1 MSRDDNDGK
10 DRLFSFRRQKI
21 SDAEI
26 ENQSFFRSTV
36 VLEEELNSARL
47 ATRIYL
53 SNLKR
58 TNSSFVLR
66 NDFLCIL
73 DADWNG
79 NLKETKKENFVFV
92 KLLKS
97 GWQMLASLSS
107 TAKNPTKS
115 FIERAFANVR
125 NKNARSK
132 NHVVE
137 ISTKARS
144 LSLKTFLIR
153 SLQKYEAFR
162 WDLYESM

>member
-1 MSRDDNDGK
+1 MMSRDDNDGK

-92 KLLKS
+92 KLLKLV
-97 GWQMLASLSS
+97 GRGQKLATQEIQQTISLG
-107 TAKNPTKS
+107 ACLQIFETKS
-115 FIERAFANVR
+115 THLLIFFT
-125 NKNARSK
+125 KSK
-132 NHVVE
+132 CLE
-137 ISTKARS
+137 IFTV
-144 LSLKTFLIR
+144 
-153 SLQKYEAFR
+153 
-162 WDLYESM
+162 

>member
-1 MSRDDNDGK
+1 MMSRDDNDGK
-10 DRLFSFRRQKI
+10 DMVFTFRRLKI
-21 SDAEI
+21 SEKSDAEI
-26 ENQSFFRSTV
+26 ENQSFFRTKI
-36 VLEEELNSARL
+36 VLEEELKNNARS

-107 TAKNPTKS
+107 TVS
-115 FIERAFANVR
+115 SSLLAN
-125 NKNARSK
+125 
-132 NHVVE
+132 HPP
-137 ISTKARS
+137 I
-144 LSLKTFLIR
+144 LLLP
-153 SLQKYEAFR
+153 
-162 WDLYESM
+162 

>member
-66 NDFLCIL
+66 NDLGILKKPKKKTLCL
-73 DADWNG
+73 WSFWNQG
-79 NLKETKKENFVFV
+79 GRCWLVFPPQQKIQQNL
-92 KLLKS
+92 
-97 GWQMLASLSS
+97 SLS
-107 TAKNPTKS
+107 AHLQM
-115 FIERAFANVR
+115 FAT
-125 NKNARSK
+125 KNARSK

>member
-1 MSRDDNDGK
+1 MMSSDDNDGK

-92 KLLKS
+92 NRLKS
-97 GWQMLASLSS
+97 GWQKLAAFCAQQKIQQNLFE
-107 TAKNPTKS
+107 TKS
-115 FIERAFANVR
+115 VHFQIFA
-125 NKNARSK
+125 
-132 NHVVE
+132 
-137 ISTKARS
+137 TKSAHLLIFQTKS
-144 LSLKTFLIR
+144 ACLQIFATKTPYLKIFATKMTYL
-153 SLQKYEAFR
+153 
-162 WDLYESM
+162 

>member
-1 MSRDDNDGK
+1 MMSSDDNDGK

-73 DADWNG
+73 NANWNG
-79 NLKETKKENFVFV
+79 NLKETRVAEV
-92 KLLKS
+92 
-97 GWQMLASLSS
+97 GSLSS
-107 TAKNPTKS
+107 TAKNPTKP
-115 FIERAFANVR
+115 FIERAFANV
-125 NKNARSK
+125 
-132 NHVVE
+132 
-137 ISTKARS
+137 
-144 LSLKTFLIR
+144 
-153 SLQKYEAFR
+153 
-162 WDLYESM
+162 

>member
-1 MSRDDNDGK
+1 MMSSDDNDGK

-107 TAKNPTKS
+107 TEKNPTKS
-115 FIERAFANVR
+115 FIERAFANVCNKKR
-125 NKNARSK
+125 AFSHFRDKKRANIFHKNAILA
-132 NHVVE
+132 N
-137 ISTKARS
+137 
-144 LSLKTFLIR
+144 F
-153 SLQKYEAFR
+153 
-162 WDLYESM
+162 

>member
-1 MSRDDNDGK
+1 MMSSDDNDGK

-58 TNSSFVLR
+58 TNSSF
-66 NDFLCIL
+66 DFLCIL
-73 DADWNG
+73 C
-79 NLKETKKENFVFV
+79 
-92 KLLKS
+92 
-97 GWQMLASLSS
+97 LSS

-125 NKNARSK
+125 NKKRK
-132 NHVVE
+132 N
-137 ISTKARS
+137 
-144 LSLKTFLIR
+144 
-153 SLQKYEAFR
+153 Q
-162 WDLYESM
+162 ESCR

>member
-1 MSRDDNDGK
+1 MMSSDDNDGK

-73 DADWNG
+73 C
-79 NLKETKKENFVFV
+79 
-92 KLLKS
+92 
-97 GWQMLASLSS
+97 LSS

-115 FIERAFANVR
+115 FIEHAFANVR
-125 NKNARSK
+125 NKKRK
-132 NHVVE
+132 N
-137 ISTKARS
+137 
-144 LSLKTFLIR
+144 
-153 SLQKYEAFR
+153 Q
-162 WDLYESM
+162 ESCR